1 MSRDSDKSLWLR
13 QTLDQYEG
21 RLVRYAQRITGN
33 LEQATEVVQEAFL
46 EMWRAGPAALNDK
59 LAPWLFTVCRN
70 RALDVRRKEGR
81 MQTTGDIDQLG
92 SAAFSTDQSSSN
104 EGNGLDDKVTA
115 ALNGLSPRQHE
126 MIRLKFQEGLS
137 YREIAKITGMS
148 ESNVGFQIHAAV
160 KSLRQQLAPKGVKK

>member
-21 RLVRYAQRITGN
+21 RLVRYTQRITGN
-33 LEQATEVVQEAFL
+33 FEQATEVVQDAFL
-46 EMWRAGPAALNDK
+46 EMWRAGPSALGDK

-81 MQTTGDIDQLG
+81 MQTTGDMDQLG
-92 SAAFSTDQSSSN
+92 SAAFSADQSSS
-104 EGNGLDDKVTA
+104 GQNGLDDNVAA
-115 ALNGLSPRQHE
+115 ALNGLSPRQNE

-137 YREIAKITGMS
+137 YREIAKVTGMS

-160 KSLRQQLAPKGVKK
+160 KTLRQQLAPKGDKK